1 MYEKMKQTSF
11 KLNKRDSVHFEDN
24 TAPVNIAYA
33 KEVCDVAILPLGA
46 IEQHGAH
53 CPNGMD
59 SWDFFDFLL
68 ERANVVGT
76 PVWPRR
82 WLSAPVPPSCPA
94 LCTAAIPTCTW
105 ACLLPSL

>member
-46 IEQHGAH
+46 IEQHRPH
-53 CPNGMD
+53 
-59 SWDFFDFLL
+59 
-68 ERANVVGT
+68 
-76 PVWPRR
+76 
-82 WLSAPVPPSCPA
+82 
-94 LCTAAIPTCTW
+94 
-105 ACLLPSL
+105 